1 LSSARSTR
9 IETRLRARAAVS
21 FLPFAAVSATHLTA
35 KLVPHRPLDRAT
47 KPFLIP
53 SLGIRLLVA
62 RRRTPRLLIGS
73 MLLSWIGD
81 LTIDRSFRTGLAAFL
96 LGHICLIALFWSGMR
111 GRLSP
116 WSLLVIPWL
125 IFDIVVMRPRSGA
138 LFPAIV
144 GYALVLG
151 SMAASASRGNRRTG
165 LGGILFL
172 VSDTTLALRQF
183 TPWLRSHRWGA
194 VVMATYIA
202 AQALLVDGVTD

>member
-1 LSSARSTR
+1 MKVR
-9 IETRLRARAAVS
+9 EAVS
-21 FLPFAAVSATHLTA
+21 YLPFAVVGGTHVAA
-35 KLVPHRPLDRAT
+35 KLLPHRALDRAT
-47 KPFLIP
+47 KPFLMP
-53 SLGIRLLVA
+53 LLGIRLLVA
-62 RRRTPRLLIGS
+62 RRRIPRLLLGS
-73 MLLSWIGD
+73 MALSWIGD

-96 LGHICLIALFWSGMR
+96 LGHVLLVALLWRGMR

-116 WSLLVIPWL
+116 WSLLLIPWV
-125 IFDIVVMRPRSGA
+125 IFDVVVMRPRSGV

-144 GYALVLG
+144 GYALVLAA
-151 SMAASASRGNRRTG
+151 MATSAGRGNRRTRVG
-165 LGGILFL
+165 AVLFV

>member
-1 LSSARSTR
+1 VTHL
-9 IETRLRARAAVS
+9 ETPPRVGVRVRDAVS
-21 FLPFAAVSATHLTA
+21 LLPFAAVSATHLTA
-35 KLVPHRPLDRAT
+35 KLLPNRVLDRAT
-47 KPFLIP
+47 KPLLMPF
-53 SLGIRLLVA
+53 LGIRLLVA
-62 RRRTPRLLIGS
+62 RRRIPRLLIGS

-96 LGHICLIALFWSGMR
+96 LGHVLLIALFWRGMR

-116 WSLLVIPWL
+116 WSLLLIPWV
-125 IFDIVVMRPRSGA
+125 IFDIVVMRRRGGA

-144 GYALVLG
+144 GYALVLAA
-151 SMAASASRGNRRTG
+151 MAASAGRGNRRTRAG
-165 LGGILFL
+165 AVLFV

-183 TPWLRSHRWGA
+183 TPWLRSHNWGA